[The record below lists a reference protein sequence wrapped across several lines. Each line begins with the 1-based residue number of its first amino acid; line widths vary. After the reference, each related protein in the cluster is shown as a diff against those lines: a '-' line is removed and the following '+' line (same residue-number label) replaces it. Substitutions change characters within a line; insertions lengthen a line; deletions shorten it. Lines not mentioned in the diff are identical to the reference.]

1 MRYHFSWCAGR
12 FRLAEAVEPAEGE
25 PPRSSVDTIAAS
37 GDVGTEMLAA
47 EALGV
52 EERHLDR
59 DVGKL

>member
-1 MRYHFSWCAGR
+1 
-12 FRLAEAVEPAEGE
+12 
-25 PPRSSVDTIAAS
+25 VDTIAAS